1 MDINQNTNS
10 NKTFDI
16 KNYSTE
22 DLLGILDLTI
32 DAPINENKINERLQ
46 ILKYQL
52 RNNKKK
58 DKIFPFLE
66 KAANKLKKAFEDF
79 NNQTWQEAYE
89 YDDSEATKV
98 LTQQYQKKESDD
110 NKNQILNWSSN
121 IIGRPAQSQE
131 DKIAIQETVQGDK
144 NPLQR
149 KTLRRTVNF
158 DSHYRE
164 ILDPSGTTCTNDAF
178 ALANPQVRLY
188 TSTNYTVNL
197 NQPLLNVVDI
207 NVDNVEIPYSWHV
220 FAEDYGT
227 NRFQFIITGPSGEII
242 TDVYI
247 PDGNYPSG
255 ATLINS
261 INTALQSVS
270 ISSASITAGTFGI
283 PFSYTTVPPNGLY
296 FEYDSFSNRTIIHVA
311 QKTTLN
317 WYIEDSTGAQC
328 ASSFR
333 ESFNSL
339 LEPPKPGNKINY
351 NLGWLLG
358 FRTQQLQLNYNQT
371 YNNNAYQNGILVTKL
386 GQYRSQSTID
396 VFGPKYFLLTLD
408 DFNNNKPNKDL
419 ISLIDNNTNNF
430 KLPEYFKPQTM
441 NTAISVNGTGANSN
455 KRYQP
460 GHPNEPAY
468 ECIDV
473 AGPPSARGCAE
484 NDINVD
490 LISNLTQKQ
499 QYSVGQMIQANTT
512 SNRKPRYSS
521 PNSTD
526 ILLRIPVNSPP
537 TNPNQVLSF
546 KNEKTDQTKRV
557 YFGPVKLRKFNVR
570 LLNDKGFEVNLND
583 RDWSFS
589 LIVNQLYQ
597 F

>member
-1 MDINQNTNS
+1 MDNFNQDNS
-10 NKTFDI
+10 ETKTFEI
-16 KNYSTE
+16 SNYSTE

-32 DAPINENKINERLQ
+32 DAPINKNKIDERLQ
-46 ILKYQL
+46 ALKYQL
-52 RNNKKK
+52 RNNKKR

-66 KAANKLKKAFEDF
+66 KAVAKLKNKFKVF
-79 NNQTWQEAYE
+79 NEQTWQEAYE
-89 YDDSEATKV
+89 VDDSEAGKV
-98 LTQQYQKKESDD
+98 LTQQYQKKEQNT

-121 IIGRPAQSQE
+121 IIGVPAQSKE

-164 ILDPSGTTCTNDAF
+164 ILDPSGTTCNSPEF
-178 ALANPQVRLY
+178 IKANPQVRLY

-207 NVDNVEIPYSWHV
+207 NVDNVEIPYSWNV
-220 FAEDYGT
+220 FSSDYGT
-227 NRFQFIITGPSGEII
+227 DRFQFKLESNQT
-242 TDVYI
+242 TYNVYI
-247 PDGNYPSG
+247 PDGNYDSG
-255 ATLINS
+255 TTLISS
-261 INTALQSVS
+261 INTALKTIQINSN
-270 ISSASITAGTFGI
+270 TPFGI
-283 PFSYTTVPPNGLY
+283 PWTGGVTNGIY
-296 FEYDSFSNRTIIHVA
+296 FEYDSFSNRTKIHVA
-311 QKTTLN
+311 QSTTFK
-317 WYIEDSTGAQC
+317 WYIEDSTGSQC

-333 ESFNSL
+333 ELPNSL

-358 FRTQQLQLNYNQT
+358 FRTQELELDNNTSYNVKK
-371 YNNNAYQNGILVTKL
+371 YDNGILVPID

-396 VFGPKYFLLTLD
+396 IYGPKYFLLTLD

-419 ISLIDNNTNNF
+419 ISLIDNNANNF

-441 NTAISVNGTGANSN
+441 NFAISVPGILPQNAD
-455 KRYQP
+455 KRYKP
-460 GHPNEPAY
+460 GHADDPNY
-468 ECIDV
+468 LCIDV
-473 AGPPSARGCAE
+473 AGPPSDRGCAV
-484 NDINVD
+484 NDINTD
-490 LISNLTQKQ
+490 LISNLTKKQK
-499 QYSVGQMIQANTT
+499 YSVDQMIQANTT

-537 TNPNQVLSF
+537 TDPNQILSF
-546 KNEKTDQTKRV
+546 KNEKTTQTKRV

-589 LIVNQLYQ
+589 LIINQLYQ